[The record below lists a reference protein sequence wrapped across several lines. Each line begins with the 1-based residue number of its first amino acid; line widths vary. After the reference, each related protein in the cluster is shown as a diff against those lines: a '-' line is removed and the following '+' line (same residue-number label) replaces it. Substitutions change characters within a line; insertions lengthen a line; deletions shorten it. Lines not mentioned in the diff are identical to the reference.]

1 MPWWRPARERPA
13 DDAGT
18 DDADA
23 EAGLAA
29 ARERMV
35 RDQIERRG
43 LTDPELLRAFRTV
56 PRERFVDSP
65 FAYGDQALPIDEGQ
79 TISQPFIVAYMTD
92 AARPTRPGGWRGA
105 RALDVGTGSG
115 YQAAILAELGAE
127 VTSIERY
134 PELSVQAGEALRR
147 AGFADVRL
155 VVGDGTRGVPEHAPY
170 DAIIVGAAGPSVP
183 EPLLAQLSPDGGKL
197 VIPVGTREHQQLT
210 VVRRRD
216 DAYESKVREAV
227 VFVPLIG
234 DHGFR
239 G

>member
-1 MPWWRPARERPA
+1 MPWWRPFREPPA
-13 DDAGT
+13 DDGG
-18 DDADA
+18 DM
-23 EAGLAA
+23 AA

-56 PRERFVDSP
+56 PRDLFVDSP
-65 FAYGDQALPIDEGQ
+65 FPYGDQALPIEEGQ

-92 AARPTRPGGWRGA
+92 AARPVRPDGWRGA

-134 PELSVQAGEALRR
+134 PELSARAGEALRR

-183 EPLLAQLSPDGGKL
+183 EPLLAQLAPDGGKL

-210 VVRRRD
+210 VVQRRG
-216 DAYESKVREAV
+216 EEHVSKTREAV